1 MSESNTQ
8 KRRGRPRKQSPV
20 QDKAVLKPDNNN
32 DIDATYILFTTS
44 YEPIDSIILEEGLTQ
59 TNIKASKPK
68 SPFSIRFIASQDEP

>member
-32 DIDATYILFTTS
+32 DIDATYILF
-44 YEPIDSIILEEGLTQ
+44 YDKL
-59 TNIKASKPK
+59 
-68 SPFSIRFIASQDEP
+68 